1 MSKRRKVNSLLRSHF
16 GIKREEYMGNKIL
29 IGKGNAPVY
38 LDTAMLNRHGIIA
51 GATGTGKTVTLKV
64 LAENFSKQG
73 ISVFLSDIK
82 GDLASIAEPGVTNEA
97 IGERVQTIGLDE
109 YENRS
114 FPVEFYD
121 IFGTNGIALRATIS
135 EMGPILLSKLLGLND
150 TQEGVL
156 NIAFSV
162 ADESGLLLIDI
173 KDLRAML
180 NYVNENSKDLSR
192 HYGNIS
198 PASVGAIL
206 RSLLVLEEQGGNA
219 FLGEP
224 EFDILDFIR
233 TDYNGEGVVNVLAS
247 DKLFLQPKLYSI
259 FLLWLLT
266 ELYETLP
273 EVGDLDKPKIVF
285 FFDEAHLLFKD
296 LSPTLQDKIEQVVRL
311 VRSKGVGVFFITQ
324 IPTDIPDAVLSQCG
338 NKVQHALRAFTPKEQ
353 KAIEKVAETFRQ
365 DGSIDVEEAIT
376 TLKVGEAL
384 ITVLDE
390 KGMPTFV
397 DRAIIAP
404 PESKMG
410 TVDPSLRL
418 QRINASPMY
427 VKYGEAVDPESA
439 YELIEKQKVEQA
451 RLAQEQA
458 EELQRQKELAIQQK
472 EEEKQLA
479 LQKKE
484 EERQL
489 ALQQKEAERLRIAE
503 EKRLLAEQKARE
515 RAAAKPSGV
524 EKFAGSVVGSI
535 GRELGRQITRG
546 IFGVFK
552 K

>member
-1 MSKRRKVNSLLRSHF
+1 
-16 GIKREEYMGNKIL
+16 MGEKIL
-29 IGKGNAPVY
+29 IGKGKNDV
-38 LDTAMLNRHGIIA
+38 LIDTSMLTRHGIIA

-64 LAENFSKQG
+64 LAENFSKKG
-73 ISVFLSDIK
+73 ISVFLSDVK
-82 GDLASIAEPGVTNEA
+82 GDLASVAEPGVTDEN
-97 IGERVQTIGLDE
+97 IGERVNTIGLTE

-114 FPVEFYD
+114 FPVEFFD
-121 IFGTNGIALRATIS
+121 IFGKDGIPLRATIS
-135 EMGPILLSKLLGLND
+135 ELGPILLSRLLGLND

-180 NYVNENSKDLSR
+180 NYIDENSKELSS

-198 PASVGAIL
+198 TASVGAIL
-206 RSLLVLEEQGGNA
+206 RSLLVLEEQGGDM

-224 EFDILDFIR
+224 EFDINDFIR
-233 TDYNGEGVVNVLAS
+233 TDYKGEGIINVLAS
-247 DKLFLQPKLYSI
+247 EKLFLQPKLYSI

-296 LSPTLQDKIEQVVRL
+296 LSSSLQDKIEQIARL
-311 VRSKGVGVFFITQ
+311 IRSKGVSVFFVTQ
-324 IPTDIPDAVLSQCG
+324 IPTDIPDAILSQCG
-338 NKVQHALRAFTPKEQ
+338 NKIQHALRAFTPKEQ

-365 DGSIDVEEAIT
+365 DGSIDVEETIT

-384 ITVLDE
+384 VTLLDE
-390 KGMPTFV
+390 DGMPTFV
-397 DRAIIAP
+397 ERALIAP

-410 TVDPSLRL
+410 TVDPAVRL
-418 QRINASPMY
+418 QLTNASPMF
-427 VKYGEAVDPESA
+427 VKYGVANDPESA
-439 YELIEKQKVEQA
+439 YELIEKQKIEA
-451 RLAQEQA
+451 EKQA
-458 EELQRQKELAIQQK
+458 EQEAIALQKEKELAILKK

-484 EERQL
+484 EEKRL
-489 ALQQKEAERLRIAE
+489 AKEAKEAERLRVAE
-503 EKRLLAEQKARE
+503 EKRLLAEKKARE
-515 RAAAKPSGV
+515 KEAAKPSGI

-546 IFGVFK
+546 FFGVFSK
-552 K
+552 